1 VATINETI
9 PGYIAVGWNGL
20 MGPAPLPAPVLEKKN
35 AAESKIVRLR
45 ELRDKLINT
54 ELHR

>member
-20 MGPAPLPAPVLEKKN
+20 MGPAPLPAPVLEKIH
-35 AAESKIVRLR
+35 AAVSKIVRLT
-45 ELRDKLINT
+45 EIRDKLINT
-54 ELHR
+54 DLHR